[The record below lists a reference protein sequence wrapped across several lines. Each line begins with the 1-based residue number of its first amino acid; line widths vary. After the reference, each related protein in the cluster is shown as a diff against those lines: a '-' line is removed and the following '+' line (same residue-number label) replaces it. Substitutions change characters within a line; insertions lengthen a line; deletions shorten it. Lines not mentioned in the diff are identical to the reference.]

1 MKKCPQCN
9 SLYTDDT
16 QYCLNDGT
24 ILVGETLPLP
34 SEFTPD
40 EEPTVIRHEPVVI
53 DVSAENAS
61 AETASYHLPTAAP
74 VVIER
79 TANSRNYLIFLIL
92 GLLLGGSLVL
102 ATLLVMRN
110 FYRNEPTNN
119 IEISTSNSNQI
130 QNSQPTKSINSAINQ
145 NTTASSKH
153 QLKTSSDD
161 EEFNGRVIA
170 LNAYVRSS
178 PDRNSD
184 ETDILPIDDRINIE
198 RREHSNSPWYY
209 IVCEHGTSGW
219 IHGNTIEYTQ

>member
-24 ILVGETLPLP
+24 VLVGETLPLP
-34 SEFTPD
+34 SELTTD

-53 DVSAENAS
+53 DVSAENVP
-61 AETASYHLPTAAP
+61 AETASYHPPTAAP
-74 VVIER
+74 VMIEK
-79 TANSRNYLIFLIL
+79 AADSRNYLIFLIL

-102 ATLLVMRN
+102 AALLVARN
-110 FYRNEPTNN
+110 FYRDEPTKNL
-119 IEISTSNSNQI
+119 EISASDSNQI
-130 QNSQPTKSINSAINQ
+130 QNSQPAKNTNMTAIQ
-145 NTTASSKH
+145 NTIAGSEH
-153 QLKTSSDD
+153 QSKTSAND

-170 LNAYVRSS
+170 LNAYMRFA

-209 IVCEHGTSGW
+209 ITCEHGASGW
-219 IHGNTIEYTQ
+219 MHGNTIEFTE